1 METKTR
7 NTSRIWHIFR
17 KDDILVYDDDQ
28 IHLPEEENPE
38 ILGLE
43 PIRYRETAYP
53 EGDVIKWAE
62 VTAETEPP
70 GGMKFAPRRKVLEVL
85 GEENFASSGKAYHL
99 MDWTRKNLFCGRC
112 GSPMKD
118 SEVERSRICTHCDHV
133 EYPTISP
140 AVIVAVEKEGKLL
153 LGRSPRFPKGRYSVL
168 AGFVEP
174 GENLEDTVKREIREE
189 VSIEVDD
196 IAYFGSQPWPFPHSL
211 MLAFTAKWKSGEI
224 RIDEKEIEDAGWF
237 SPEEFPQIPSTLSIA
252 GKLIEHF
259 LRNLKN

>member
-1 METKTR
+1 MEMKTR

-17 KDDILVYDDDQ
+17 EDDILIYDDDQ

-53 EGDVIKWAE
+53 EGEVIKWAE

-118 SEVERSRICTHCDHV
+118 SEVERSRICPVCGHV

-140 AVIVAVEKEGKLL
+140 AVIVAVEKEGRLL
-153 LGRSPRFPKGRYSVL
+153 LGRSPRFPKDRYSVL

-174 GENLEDTVKREIREE
+174 GESLEDTVKREIREE
-189 VSIEVDD
+189 VFIEVDD
-196 IAYFGSQPWPFPHSL
+196 IQYFGSQPWPFPHSL

-237 SPEEFPQIPSTLSIA
+237 SPEEFPEIPTTRSIA

-259 LRNLKN
+259 LRNRKN